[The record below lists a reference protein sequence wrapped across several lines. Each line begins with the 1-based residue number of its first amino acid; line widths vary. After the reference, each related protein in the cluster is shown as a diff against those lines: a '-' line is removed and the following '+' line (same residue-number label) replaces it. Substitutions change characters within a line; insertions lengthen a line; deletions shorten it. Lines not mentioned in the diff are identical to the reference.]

1 MAQIV
6 IDSLSKRFGS
16 TLAVDDLSFAV
27 EPGTVV
33 GFLGPNGAGKTTT
46 LRALLGLVRPDSGT
60 ATIDGRPY
68 AQLTD
73 PLGTV
78 GAVLERSAFHPGRS
92 GRNHLRVLAT
102 AAGLPGSR
110 AEELLTLVGL
120 AEARDKRVGGYS
132 LGMRQRLALAT
143 ALLGDPQVLVLDEP
157 ANGLD
162 PLGIRWLRDF
172 LRARAAEGRSVLV
185 SSHVLAEV
193 EQTVDHVV
201 MVARGRLVAES
212 SLEDL
217 RTRASAGA
225 GAVKLRSPQA
235 ARLAQLLGEHGA
247 RLVRDGGDTIVLAGT
262 TNETV
267 GDMAAQHGIPVYELT
282 AEGQGLEEIFLSLT
296 DDRTAPQ

>member
-1 MAQIV
+1 MATIE
-6 IDSLSKRFGS
+6 IDSLTKRFGQ
-16 TLAVDDLSFAV
+16 TLAVDDLSFGV

-46 LRALLGLVRPDSGT
+46 LRALLGLVRPDAGT

-68 AQLTD
+68 AELSD

-78 GAVLERSAFHPGRS
+78 GAVLEHSGFHPGRS

-102 AAGLPGSR
+102 AAGRPQSR
-110 AEELLTLVGL
+110 ADELLALVGL
-120 AEARDKRVGGYS
+120 TEARDKRVGGYS
-132 LGMRQRLALAT
+132 LGMRQRLGLAT

-162 PLGIRWLRDF
+162 PLGVRWLRDF

-212 SLEDL
+212 SLEEL
-217 RTRASAGA
+217 RTRASSTG
-225 GAVKLRSPQA
+225 GGVKLRSPDA
-235 ARLAQLLGEHGA
+235 VRLVKLLAEHGA
-247 RLVRDGGDTIVLAGT
+247 RVVQDGGDTLVLTGT

-267 GDMAAQHGIPVYELT
+267 GDVAAQHGIPVYELT
-282 AEGQGLEEIFLSLT
+282 AEGRGLEEIFLELT
-296 DDRTAPQ
+296 RDESAPR